1 MIKINLEN
9 LELYREVV
17 EPVVEETSDSYGFE
31 IKVRAYDLTPTL
43 DDPGNEMLTMFI
55 FSSGDINSDN
65 DIALNDWDN
74 LIFDQAE
81 REWFRDFLQQ
91 QLDRTDIGEGDY
103 SVEILT
109 PFATDHS
116 MVIMIL
122 GVR

>member
-17 EPVVEETSDSYGFE
+17 EPVVEEISGNYGFE

-55 FSSGDINSDN
+55 FSSGDIDSDN

-74 LIFDQAE
+74 FIFDQAE
-81 REWFRDFLQQ
+81 REWFRDLLQQ
-91 QLDRTDIGEGDY
+91 QLDRSGIGHADY

-116 MVIMIL
+116 MVTMIL
-122 GVR
+122 EVR